1 MHMQSD
7 GQQQVW
13 LDHEWLSK
21 RLHEQLPAVLNSG
34 TNSFSTA
41 EVPIN
46 LPYLQAGKTVWSAI
60 CVYSSL
66 S

>member
-1 MHMQSD
+1 MVSSNTE
-7 GQQQVW
+7 QVW

-34 TNSFSTA
+34 TYSFSTA

-46 LPYLQAGKTVWSAI
+46 LPYLQVGKT
-60 CVYSSL
+60 L
-66 S
+66 

>member
-34 TNSFSTA
+34 TYSFSTA

-46 LPYLQAGKTVWSAI
+46 LPYLQVGKT
-60 CVYSSL
+60 L
-66 S
+66 